1 MTGSPTTYRA
11 RAGRTLSTIA
21 DVIIEAEKRL
31 ERGLTEDEVV
41 LVGRMIELEKGEDE
55 ILELLGEKVVIPTDE
70 ELQTIRY
77 EASGASGVM
86 PIPPPPEEGEG

>member
-1 MTGSPTTYRA
+1 LTS
-11 RAGRTLSTIA
+11 LA
-21 DVIIEAEKRL
+21 DVIVEAEKRL